1 MEFGLEEIRNVK
13 IVENVDNSVDKIKQ
27 LLWGLKKII
36 KRIGEWI
43 NRGI

>member
-1 MEFGLEEIRNVK
+1 MEFGLEKIRNVE

-27 LLWGLKKII
+27 LLWRLKKII

>member
-1 MEFGLEEIRNVK
+1 MEFGLEEIRNVE

-27 LLWGLKKII
+27 LLWRLKKII